1 MTDLMKGITGS
12 SDKKQLIARLQEAD
26 EQLEVMQ
33 KIAEVR
39 QKWHA
44 ANPSEQHS
52 VVITASEQ
60 DWLDALEFLH
70 DLRDVAPEALV
81 RLYNGGRTMFSQQI
95 EDSEAEGSKKDTKKT
110 S

>member
-1 MTDLMKGITGS
+1 MAGIMEGINSKSDRKTLMS
-12 SDKKQLIARLQEAD
+12 RLQEAD
-26 EQLEVMQ
+26 EQMTKIQ
-33 KIAEVR
+33 KIAQVR
-39 QKWHA
+39 RKWLA
-44 ANPSEQHS
+44 TNPQEQHS

-60 DWLDALEFLH
+60 DWLEALEFLH

-95 EDSEAEGSKKDTKKT
+95 ADSEEGGDGADST